1 MNTASADAADGT
13 ARRRGRLL
21 MIALALTGIGIR
33 WRRPLIA
40 TAVVSLAVGLSLIP
54 LTVSEARDDDCS
66 NTTLTG
72 AYGFKGNGSVVLPNG
87 TKADVAVVGR
97 TVFDGRGGL
106 SGSDTNSFNGTI
118 TRETTTGT
126 YHVNKD
132 CTGSETFTSSSG
144 NKVNADFVIVENGRK
159 AFFIET
165 DPGVVLTV
173 TAERQQSSDR
183 SD

>member
-1 MNTASADAADGT
+1 MNASFTSIGT
-13 ARRRGRLL
+13 
-21 MIALALTGIGIR
+21 R
-33 WRRPLIA
+33 WRERPLIA
-40 TAVVSLAVGLSLIP
+40 TAGVLGLAIGLSLVP
-54 LTVSEARDDDCS
+54 LSVGEARDGCS
-66 NTTLTG
+66 NATLSG

-106 SGSDTNSFNGTI
+106 SGSDTNSFNGNI

-126 YHVNKD
+126 YNVNKD

-144 NKVNADFVIVENGRK
+144 NKVNADFVIVENGRE

-183 SD
+183 TD

>member
-1 MNTASADAADGT
+1 
-13 ARRRGRLL
+13 
-21 MIALALTGIGIR
+21 MIALALTGIGMR

-40 TAVVSLAVGLSLIP
+40 TAGVVGLAVGVSLVP
-54 LTVSEARDDDCS
+54 LTVSEARDDGCS
-66 NTTLTG
+66 NATLSG

-87 TKADVAVVGR
+87 SKADVAVVGR
-97 TVFDGRGGL
+97 TVFDGHGGL

-144 NKVNADFVIVENGRK
+144 NKVNADFVIVENGRE

-173 TAERQQSSDR
+173 TAERQHSSDR